1 MGVLD
6 AKHKNGIAYRSYGE
20 DVRNG
25 EWRHR
30 KRVGG
35 LGAIGQEDR
44 GSSTWDTGVAVMLQ
58 QSGFRSAKNRGGK
71 EGLNEG
77 DASRKNNRDSR
88 EPSFRWTVEKIGN
101 SNFLRWWSL
110 RTKKVLNLRWENEY
124 NEIPTKERYIRN
136 WSEHTY
142 KSNNFMM

>member
-35 LGAIGQEDR
+35 LGAIG
-44 GSSTWDTGVAVMLQ
+44 
-58 QSGFRSAKNRGGK
+58 FRSAKNRGGK

-88 EPSFRWTVEKIGN
+88 EPSFR
-101 SNFLRWWSL
+101 
-110 RTKKVLNLRWENEY
+110 
-124 NEIPTKERYIRN
+124 
-136 WSEHTY
+136 
-142 KSNNFMM
+142 